1 MKAYDA
7 EEDGRESSDFQ
18 TSGFNT
24 PRMSAETLGSGPE
37 TVAGLVVN
45 ERNMGSL
52 V

>member
-1 MKAYDA
+1 MKAYSA
-7 EEDGRESSDFQ
+7 EEGGRESSDFQ

-24 PRMSAETLGSGPE
+24 PRMSAETLSSGAE
-37 TVAGLVVN
+37 ASANFIVH